1 MAEGV
6 PIVDGAIPGMPIPG
20 MAMPDRSIIIAFAMF
35 RLHKGTSA
43 GMPVLRARPG

>member
-20 MAMPDRSIIIAFAMF
+20 IAMPVRSIIIAFAMF
-35 RLHKGTSA
+35 KTPFGTSA
-43 GMPVLRARPG
+43 GMPVHRARPG